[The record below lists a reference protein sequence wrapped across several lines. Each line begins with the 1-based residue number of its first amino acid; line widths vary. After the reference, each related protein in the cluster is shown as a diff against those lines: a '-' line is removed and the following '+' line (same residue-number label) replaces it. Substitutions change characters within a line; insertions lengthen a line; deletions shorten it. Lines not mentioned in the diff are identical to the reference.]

1 MKHYALGIA
10 LLFVLPPL
18 LLLSGCGP
26 SSEEKQV
33 MAQFNAMDEL
43 IQRGGYIKS
52 LEKFEKRDDRTFSI
66 EAEIVDAN
74 GVPLGRLRSERVEGF
89 ATAKPRIQWYKTPG
103 EREEWNLPGW
113 GGRRGGQGR
122 GNRPDGAP
130 RGGRG
135 GRPAQDSGKAPAP
148 TGTS

>member
-74 GVPLGRLRSERVEGF
+74 GVPLGTLGSWC
-89 ATAKPRIQWYKTPG
+89 AHA
-103 EREEWNLPGW
+103 
-113 GGRRGGQGR
+113 RR
-122 GNRPDGAP
+122 
-130 RGGRG
+130 
-135 GRPAQDSGKAPAP
+135 
-148 TGTS
+148 